1 MRTPA
6 LRAAA
11 LLATAATLA
20 SCSLEPAAD
29 ESTQTLVVGY
39 QSKTI
44 NTVTA
49 GTLLRA
55 KGFLEK
61 RLASVGKFR
70 VDWQDFDT
78 GAPITSG
85 MLAGKI
91 QIGSMGDYPLLINGS
106 RAQGSPETATTMLS
120 VTGSSARGALNS
132 VVVKPDSALHSLA
145 DLRGKQIS
153 ASVGSAGHGTL
164 VAALS
169 RAGIGTGD
177 VTVVNQQPQVGA
189 SALESGQVQAL
200 AQFVAWP
207 GLLVQQGKARLLY
220 DGGELNTPTLHGVV
234 ANSKYASS
242 HPDVVRA
249 FLQAQL
255 DATDFQREH
264 PLEAAQDV
272 AKGSGLPAEVVYQYN
287 GPGGTDP
294 NPTLTA
300 PLVGALK
307 GDIGYLQ
314 SIGQFGSP
322 LDVDRFVD
330 PKPLADAQTTRGGF
344 QYDANT
350 PAPAPTAEI
359 WFDGAD
365 ATETVADPTALVR
378 TLATTDRK
386 VRAAYVSDALTGTRW
401 YADHA
406 LWLRDGAAFVPFAGP
421 DARDRYRADHPA
433 AVPVDYRALLEEARR

>member
-1 MRTPA
+1 MPPRSAIPV
-6 LRAAA
+6 LAAS
-11 LLATAATLA
+11 LLAAS
-20 SCSLEPAAD
+20 SCSLQPTD
-29 ESTQTLVVGY
+29 ESAQTLVVGY

-61 RLASVGKFR
+61 RLAAVGRFT

-106 RAQGSPETATTMLS
+106 RAQNSPETQTSMLS
-120 VTGSSARGALNS
+120 VTGSSARGSLNS
-132 VVVKPDSALHSLA
+132 VVVAPGSPLRTLT
-145 DLRGKQIS
+145 DLRGKKIS
-153 ASVGSAGHGTL
+153 ASVGSAGHGT
-164 VAALS
+164 VVTALS
-169 RAGIGTGD
+169 RAGVGGGD
-177 VTVVNQQPQVGA
+177 YGVVNQQPQVGA
-189 SALESGQVQAL
+189 SALESGQADAL

-207 GLLVQQGKARLLY
+207 GLLVHQGKARLLY
-220 DGGELNTPTLHGVV
+220 DGGDLNAPTLHGVV
-234 ANSKYASS
+234 ANTKYAAS

-272 AKGSGLPAEVVYQYN
+272 AKASGLPAEVVYQYN

-300 PLVGALK
+300 PLTGALK
-307 GDIGYLQ
+307 GDIPYLR
-314 SIGQFGSP
+314 SIGQFGTP

-330 PKPLADAQTTRGGF
+330 PKPLADAQNARGGF
-344 QYDANT
+344 RYDANT

-359 WFDGAD
+359 WFDGAPS
-365 ATETVADPTALVR
+365 TETLPDPTALIR
-378 TLATTDRK
+378 ALAATDRK

-401 YADHA
+401 YADKA
-406 LWLRDGAAFVPFAGP
+406 LWLRDGETFVPFAGP
-421 DARDRYRADHPA
+421 DARERYRAAHPSA
-433 AVPVDYRALLEEARR
+433 APVEYGALLEEVRR